1 MSHTIENRHERI
13 ADAATDKADDLSLQ
27 LNRLTDLVKLAAFA
41 VEARRVLS
49 EIHEAKSRQP
59 ELEKAI
65 MKAVPASNSWL
76 AMDDNAGEILGH
88 VAIQLEKVNTGFTES
103 MYSLSRLKKG
113 GAQ

>member
-1 MSHTIENRHERI
+1 MSHTIENRHKRMT
-13 ADAATDKADDLSLQ
+13 DAATDKADDLSLQ

-41 VEARRVLS
+41 VEARRVLG

-59 ELEKAI
+59 ELDKAN

-76 AMDDNAGEILGH
+76 TMDDNAGEILSY
-88 VAIQLEKVNTGFTES
+88 VAVQLEKVNDGFTDN

>member
-49 EIHEAKSRQP
+49 DLHEAKSRQP

-76 AMDDNAGEILGH
+76 AMDDNVGEILGH
-88 VAIQLEKVNTGFTES
+88 VAIQLEKVNDGFTEG
-103 MYSLSRLKKG
+103 MYSLAGLKKG

>member
-49 EIHEAKSRQP
+49 EIHVVVK
-59 ELEKAI
+59 
-65 MKAVPASNSWL
+65 
-76 AMDDNAGEILGH
+76 
-88 VAIQLEKVNTGFTES
+88 
-103 MYSLSRLKKG
+103 
-113 GAQ
+113 